1 MKGSR
6 ARHDLTGQFCY
17 LIPLLNLGLRF
28 HSPTSTPT
36 MVFWFSHLLPG
47 PPSMSPTPALLIY
60 GLNFLIGCDLIK
72 VGIRP
77 FYLLIF
83 LETVSNCVDQTNF
96 ELTEVCLPMPSK
108 CWDLSCATIST
119 VSFQFTEFH

>member
-1 MKGSR
+1 
-6 ARHDLTGQFCY
+6 
-17 LIPLLNLGLRF
+17 
-28 HSPTSTPT
+28 
-36 MVFWFSHLLPG
+36 
-47 PPSMSPTPALLIY
+47 MSPTPALLIY
-60 GLNFLIGCDLIK
+60 GLNFLIECDLIK
-72 VGIRP
+72 VGIGS